1 MATGVFLSHASA
13 DKPLARRLAR
23 DLRAAG
29 LAVWLDQWVI
39 GVGESFEQHIAQGL
53 ADTRFVVVLLTPAAV
68 RSEWVER
75 EWRSRFEDE
84 ARSRQVHIVPV
95 RGEPCDMPDF
105 LAQRSPVD
113 LSAGSYP
120 LGLRHLLALLAHHGA
135 ELTVEAD
142 EVDATGVLVAD
153 PERLPIV
160 RPLALE
166 LGRGLTRWVEPDA
179 DGRSAFL
186 DRMVTALRQTL
197 HDDWG
202 FAFPGIAVRGD
213 VDGLP
218 PGGACVLVD
227 ELPLPPFEL
236 LVDEWLCEAP
246 PEVLHALG
254 LAARPGR
261 HALVAAGRSWMRDA
275 PPGVAEA
282 AGHRCWSPA
291 TLLTLHLHEVILAHL
306 PGFVDVDL
314 ARRLVDGLGSDEAAL
329 AAQVLPGRVRWI
341 ELAEVMTRLLDEG
354 IALHEPARIVAA
366 LAGLPDGLRDTT
378 AMTERVRQA
387 LLPGRSG
394 HLLDEAGR
402 LPAWVLG
409 AEAEAAMLAALQPA
423 GAQGEWMDLPEA
435 TALLAAVVA
444 TVPADEAT
452 TPPPIVVGSP
462 RIRPFV
468 RQLVRLERPR
478 HAVWSRAELPPGAT
492 LVPLGEIVWG
502 PA

>member
-68 RSEWVER
+68 RSEWVDR

-95 RGEPCDMPDF
+95 RGEPCEMPDF
-105 LAQRSPVD
+105 LAQRRPVD

-135 ELTVEAD
+135 ELAVATDA
-142 EVDATGVLVAD
+142 VDAAGALVAD

-166 LGRGLTRWVEPDA
+166 LGRGLTPWVEPDA
-179 DGRSAFL
+179 DGHSLFL
-186 DRMVTALRQTL
+186 DRMVPALRQSL
-197 HDDWG
+197 RDDWG

-227 ELPLPPFEL
+227 ELPLSPFEL
-236 LVDEWLCEAP
+236 PVDEWLCEAP
-246 PEVLHALG
+246 PEALHALG

-261 HALVAAGRSWMRDA
+261 HPLVAAGRSWVQD
-275 PPGVAEA
+275 PPAEGVEA
-282 AGHRCWSPA
+282 AGYRLWSPPA
-291 TLLTLHLHEVILAHL
+291 LLTLHLHEAMRAHL

-314 ARRLVDGLGSDEAAL
+314 ARRLVDGLDGDEAAL
-329 AAQVLPGRVRWI
+329 AAQVLPARVRWI
-341 ELAEVMTRLLDEG
+341 ELAEVMTRLLDEA
-354 IALHEPARIVAA
+354 IALREPARIVAA

-387 LLPGRSG
+387 LLPARTGHFRDETGRV
-394 HLLDEAGR
+394 
-402 LPAWVLG
+402 PAWVLG
-409 AEAEAAMLAALQPA
+409 AEAEAALLAALTQA
-423 GAQGEWMDLPEA
+423 GAQGEWMNLPQA
-435 TALLAAVVA
+435 DALLAAVVA
-444 TVPADEAT
+444 TVPADAGD

-462 RIRPFV
+462 RIRPFL

-478 HAVWSRAELPPGAT
+478 HHVFSRAELPPGAE
-492 LVPLGEIVWG
+492 LRPLGEIAWR